1 MTNSAFDFGGDG
13 QDAGGDGTGCR
24 SQPGIMDALTVS
36 LWTLTLFILCG
47 ITEGAPQPR
56 DPTIRNC
63 TVNPPYVPPTA
74 KISTEDLNNLRQQMR
89 MNNVSAYIIP
99 ATDPHLGEYT
109 AVREQ
114 RRQWLTG
121 FTGSSGTAAVTL
133 TRAAVFTDS
142 RYWTQ
147 AERQMDCNWELQKT
161 LSTSEVVSWIL
172 QELKDRDEIGF
183 DPFLFSINDWQ
194 SYNDLLE
201 DSGKILRSIP
211 TNLVDE
217 VWGSQRPALPD
228 NDIYSIPNGF
238 VGSTWQEKVT
248 DIRKQMEQHSQKP
261 TAVLLSALEET
272 AWLFNLRGQDIPY
285 NPFFYSYSLLTVDS
299 IRLFVNGSR
308 IPADVHTYLSTNCSA
323 SMCVQ
328 ILDYDKVR
336 ETVTDYVKG
345 NDVKV
350 WIGSSYTN
358 YGVYEVIPKNKL
370 VSENYSPIM
379 MTKAVKTEKEQELL
393 KQCHIRDAVA
403 VVEYLLW
410 LENNVP
416 KGTVTEIS
424 GASYVD
430 ELRAKQD
437 HFKGPSFGTISAGG
451 LNAALPHYRPDN
463 ETDRKLSAK
472 EMYLVDS
479 GGQYYDGTTDITRT
493 VHWGTPSDFEKE
505 AYTRVLMGNIE
516 LSRLVFPP
524 RTAGRAIESIARQAL
539 WEVGLNF
546 GHGTGHGIGNFFAVH
561 EWPVGLQTNNIP
573 LTKGMFTSIEPG
585 YYHDGHFGIRI
596 EDIAVVVEAETKNIF
611 GGEKYLTFETVTLVP
626 YDRKLIDTS
635 IMTDVQI
642 QHVDKHYEKIR
653 RILGPVLQKQD
664 LHEAFRWLEA
674 NTKPLSHGAAIATS
688 IGVLIVSSITS
699 LCIQLTTA

>member
-1 MTNSAFDFGGDG
+1 MDPVR
-13 QDAGGDGTGCR
+13 QHHKRPVHRPC
-24 SQPGIMDALTVS
+24 PGIVEAMKVFI
-36 LWTLTLFILCG
+36 WTITLILLLQCG
-47 ITEGAPQPR
+47 ISEGAPQPR
-56 DPTIRNC
+56 DPTIRDC
-63 TVNPPYVPPTA
+63 SATPPFVPPTA

-89 MNNVSAYIIP
+89 INNISAYIIP
-99 ATDPHLGEYT
+99 ATDPHLGEYI
-109 AVREQ
+109 ANREK

-121 FTGSSGTAAVTL
+121 FTGSSGSAAVTL

-161 LSTSEVVSWIL
+161 ISTSDIVSWIL
-172 QELKDRDEIGF
+172 QELKDGDEIGF

-194 SYNDLLE
+194 SYHSLLE

-211 TNLVDE
+211 NNLVDE
-217 VWGSQRPALPD
+217 VWGRQRPDLPD
-228 NDIYSIPNGF
+228 NQIYSIPNQF

-248 DIRKQMEQHSQKP
+248 DIRKQMEQHPQKP
-261 TAVLLSALEET
+261 TAVLLSSLEES

-285 NPFFYSYSLLTVDS
+285 NPFFYSYSLLTTDS
-299 IRLFVNGSR
+299 IRLFVNVSR
-308 IPADVHTYLSTNCSA
+308 ITADVRSYLTSSCPA
-323 SMCVQ
+323 SPCVQ
-328 ILDYDKVR
+328 ILGYDEVR
-336 ETVTDYVKG
+336 DTVTEYVKG
-345 NDVKV
+345 NVKV

-358 YGVYEVIPKNKL
+358 YGVYEVIPKSKL

-379 MTKAVKTEKEQELL
+379 MTKAVKNDKEQKLL
-393 KQCHIRDAVA
+393 KDCHIRDAVA

-410 LENNVP
+410 LEKSVP
-416 KGTVTEIS
+416 KGGVTEIS
-424 GASYVD
+424 GATYVD
-430 ELRAKQD
+430 GLRAKQAY
-437 HFKGPSFGTISAGG
+437 FKGPSFGTISAGG

-463 ETDRKLSAK
+463 QTDRTLNAG

-493 VHWGTPSDFEKE
+493 VHWGTPTDFEKE

-524 RTAGRAIESIARQAL
+524 RTAGRVIESIARQAL

-585 YYHDGHFGIRI
+585 YYHDGSFGIRI
-596 EDIAVVVEAETKNIF
+596 EDIAVVVEAETKNLF

-642 QHVDKHYEKIR
+642 KHVDKYYENIR
-653 RILGPVLQKQD
+653 KTLGPELQRQD
-664 LHEAFRWLEA
+664 LQEAFRWLEEH
-674 NTKPLSHGAAIATS
+674 TRPLSCGPLLTAP
-688 IGVLIVSSITS
+688 IGVLIVTAITT
-699 LCIQLTTA
+699 LCIQLRMA

>member
-1 MTNSAFDFGGDG
+1 MTQFLRLKYDPVRDAKLERPQT
-13 QDAGGDGTGCR
+13 QDRG
-24 SQPGIMDALTVS
+24 L
-36 LWTLTLFILCG
+36 L
-47 ITEGAPQPR
+47 
-56 DPTIRNC
+56 
-63 TVNPPYVPPTA
+63 
-74 KISTEDLNNLRQQMR
+74 
-89 MNNVSAYIIP
+89 VSA
-99 ATDPHLGEYT
+99 
-109 AVREQ
+109 
-114 RRQWLTG
+114 
-121 FTGSSGTAAVTL
+121 
-133 TRAAVFTDS
+133 
-142 RYWTQ
+142 
-147 AERQMDCNWELQKT
+147 
-161 LSTSEVVSWIL
+161 SEVVSWIL
-172 QELKDRDEIGF
+172 PELTDGDEIGF

-211 TNLVDE
+211 SNLVDE
-217 VWGSQRPALPD
+217 VWGSQRPALPG
-228 NDIYSIPNGF
+228 NDIYSIPSGF

-299 IRLFVNGSR
+299 IRLFVNDSR
-308 IPADVHTYLSTNCSA
+308 IPADVHTYLLTNCSA

-358 YGVYEVIPKNKL
+358 YGVYEVIPKSKL
-370 VSENYSPIM
+370 VSENYSPVM

-424 GASYVD
+424 GANKVD
-430 ELRAKQD
+430 GLRAKQD

-451 LNAALPHYRPDN
+451 LNAALPHYRPKN

-524 RTAGRAIESIARQAL
+524 RTAGIFIKLLSVCFVTIVILISGGSHCYNDSFLFAGRAIESIARQAL

-561 EWPVGLQTNNIP
+561 ECKWEEQL
-573 LTKGMFTSIEPG
+573 G
-585 YYHDGHFGIRI
+585 YIH
-596 EDIAVVVEAETKNIF
+596 
-611 GGEKYLTFETVTLVP
+611 
-626 YDRKLIDTS
+626 
-635 IMTDVQI
+635 M
-642 QHVDKHYEKIR
+642 
-653 RILGPVLQKQD
+653 
-664 LHEAFRWLEA
+664 
-674 NTKPLSHGAAIATS
+674 
-688 IGVLIVSSITS
+688 
-699 LCIQLTTA
+699 